1 MLRPYPITGL
11 TPVGASAPPL
21 PDRPLVEP
29 RPPDVRGPGASGPVA
44 RHRRHRPGSLER
56 PHAREPRGTRDAERA
71 RVRTAHPGL
80 HDAPPGELSALC
92 TTARCAGRVVR
103 QRTGPEPA
111 DRGSGTPPLP

>member
-1 MLRPYPITGL
+1 MNGL
-11 TPVGASAPPL
+11 TPLSASAAPPL

-103 QRTGPEPA
+103 QRPGPDTT